1 MLDKQTEMM
10 LQVASTLTAEDL
22 EFLRSGV
29 SADRTKVE
37 ACPSAPSLEPKPQPT
52 KSAAAGTQRGDRE
65 RQRTRESKV
74 STSCLG
80 SERAKHDWWPVGTEL
95 EGRIGSE
102 LFTATVVEN
111 SRVKSNRSL
120 LIASGQAQGSLCIT
134 PTRAALEA
142 TEHFRQT
149 YGLGRVGGVTNG
161 WTFWKPKSQTQ

>member
-22 EFLRSGV
+22 DFLRSNV
-29 SADRTKVE
+29 PADRMKVE
-37 ACPSAPSLEPKPQPT
+37 ACPSTPSAEPKPQPT
-52 KSAAAGTQRGDRE
+52 KSASAGIQRGDRE

-74 STSCLG
+74 STSCVG
-80 SERAKHDWWPVGTEL
+80 NERAKHEWWPVGTAL

-102 LFTATVVEN
+102 IFTATVVEN
-111 SRVKSNRSL
+111 SRVKSNHSL
-120 LIASGQAQGSLCIT
+120 LITSGQTQGSLCLT

-142 TEHFRQT
+142 TEHFRRT

-161 WTFWKPKSQTQ
+161 WTFWKPKSKAP